1 VNLGF
6 KTTNWHDIANRAK
19 ADAEV
24 EMIIECGW
32 GRDRRRTARLKTL
45 EERAEQLRAAL
56 RK

>member
-1 VNLGF
+1 MNLGF

-32 GRDRRRTARLKTL
+32 
-45 EERAEQLRAAL
+45 EEIVEEPRG
-56 RK
+56 